1 MRGMKMKIR
10 KLGII
15 LLATIITVTNMVVYA
30 NGADDSII
38 HSSDDVIKEY
48 TKNKEMEKNKE
59 EYPKSTPSEAKPK
72 PSEEEKFVST
82 PTVSIPSEATPSE
95 ATPSEATPSEAVPV
109 EVIEFESIEP
119 DEVPS
124 WYTKVKKRLFG
135 GKKHYQFTDRYGEEH
150 HRIYG
155 YYEEE
160 AEAAWYECQPDGS
173 VTNES
178 FWIDLEWEDLNLAP
192 LRWEAA
198 EPQADDIRDLS
209 ERIFGDAEM
218 LGIDIDLAKLNHEA
232 ENYDGTMYDI
242 WSLDEEELAELYFFY
257 GHAVNGILPG
267 ENTWFESTE
276 DGQILD
282 EVSDLVLSV
291 MSADAR
297 AIDATATEFEFGQ
310 TYFGVKD
317 HPTGT
322 LYIPCELGAKY
333 NWQITVN
340 VKRVSSTG
348 GSSIKYYQ
356 CFKKDGNG
364 SWYLADTASGHT
376 GYFPV
381 TVPYGA
387 DSKYYYTGS
396 SRYLTA
402 EEVNQGWYK
411 TESSSEGDRINYID
425 PEGDSFRMV
434 AQHQSFG
441 DWYITKEANCTSKG
455 TKQRTCMGCGAAET
469 AYIDALG
476 HNWEADYYTGA
487 NNGTYYKRC
496 TRCSEK
502 TDGTHTSALLYPGL
516 Q

>member
-1 MRGMKMKIR
+1 MKIR

-30 NGADDSII
+30 NSADDSII

-160 AEAAWYECQPDGS
+160 AEAAWYECQLDGS

-198 EPQADDIRDLS
+198 EPQADDIQDLS

-218 LGIDIDLAKLNHEA
+218 LGIDIDLAKSNHEA

-282 EVSDLVLSV
+282 EVPDLVLSV

-356 CFKKDGNG
+356 CFKRNGNG
-364 SWYLADTASGHT
+364 PWYLADEASGHT

-387 DSKYYYTGS
+387 NSKYYYTGS

-487 NNGTYYKRC
+487 K
-496 TRCSEK
+496 
-502 TDGTHTSALLYPGL
+502 
-516 Q
+516 

>member
-1 MRGMKMKIR
+1 MKIR

-30 NGADDSII
+30 NSADDSII

-257 GHAVNGILPG
+257 GHA
-267 ENTWFESTE
+267 
-276 DGQILD
+276 
-282 EVSDLVLSV
+282 
-291 MSADAR
+291 
-297 AIDATATEFEFGQ
+297 
-310 TYFGVKD
+310 
-317 HPTGT
+317 
-322 LYIPCELGAKY
+322 
-333 NWQITVN
+333 
-340 VKRVSSTG
+340 
-348 GSSIKYYQ
+348 
-356 CFKKDGNG
+356 
-364 SWYLADTASGHT
+364 
-376 GYFPV
+376 
-381 TVPYGA
+381 
-387 DSKYYYTGS
+387 
-396 SRYLTA
+396 
-402 EEVNQGWYK
+402 
-411 TESSSEGDRINYID
+411 
-425 PEGDSFRMV
+425 
-434 AQHQSFG
+434 
-441 DWYITKEANCTSKG
+441 
-455 TKQRTCMGCGAAET
+455 
-469 AYIDALG
+469 
-476 HNWEADYYTGA
+476 
-487 NNGTYYKRC
+487 
-496 TRCSEK
+496 
-502 TDGTHTSALLYPGL
+502 
-516 Q
+516 